1 MKRIVVCCDG
11 TWNDPS
17 KPKQTNVSKL
27 KNAILQRGPDQAAT
41 EQRVHYVDGVGVR
54 GSLWDRLRGG
64 ALGYGLDDNVQKAY
78 QLVSQDYEPGDEIY
92 LFGFSRGAYTARSAL
107 GMIRK
112 CGILKHVS
120 AAAVRRAWD
129 HYRDA
134 LHPEHD
140 ESKRWRLENALLIA
154 LPENYVPVAKFI
166 GIWDTVGSLG
176 IPIKQLREPYNFHD
190 VTLTSR
196 VDNAYHAL
204 AIDEQRK
211 DYEPTL
217 WARSESPR
225 PEQQFEQRWFAGVHS
240 DIGGGA
246 AHEGFDAQSDH
257 CLQWILDKAVE
268 TGLEVDRDA
277 IDWHQAPESEFPR
290 LHLDQGLLFRLIAL
304 IRKPARR
311 PIGKGV
317 REGKEG
323 HGRPSNETVDDEAIL
338 RLKQDRRYNPKNL
351 RDWVSESS

>member
-1 MKRIVVCCDG
+1 M
-11 TWNDPS
+11 
-17 KPKQTNVSKL
+17 
-27 KNAILQRGPDQAAT
+27 
-41 EQRVHYVDGVGVR
+41 
-54 GSLWDRLRGG
+54 
-64 ALGYGLDDNVQKAY
+64 
-78 QLVSQDYEPGDEIY
+78 
-92 LFGFSRGAYTARSAL
+92 
-107 GMIRK
+107 
-112 CGILKHVS
+112 
-120 AAAVRRAWD
+120 
-129 HYRDA
+129 
-134 LHPEHD
+134 
-140 ESKRWRLENALLIA
+140 
-154 LPENYVPVAKFI
+154 
-166 GIWDTVGSLG
+166 
-176 IPIKQLREPYNFHD
+176 
-190 VTLTSR
+190 
-196 VDNAYHAL
+196 
-204 AIDEQRK
+204 
-211 DYEPTL
+211 
-217 WARSESPR
+217 
-225 PEQQFEQRWFAGVHS
+225 HS